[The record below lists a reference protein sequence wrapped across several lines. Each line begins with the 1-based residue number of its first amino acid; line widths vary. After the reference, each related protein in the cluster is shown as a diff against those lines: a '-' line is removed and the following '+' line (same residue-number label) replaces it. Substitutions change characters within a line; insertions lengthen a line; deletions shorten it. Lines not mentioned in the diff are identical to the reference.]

1 MSDDV
6 LEDHWDACG
15 STAAHTHP
23 PLILSPSTLGPS
35 SEHNT
40 SRPESL
46 PTNKIISNI
55 LLMSQNYIKS
65 LKVDEYDWQ
74 TIYFRGSIGREP
86 KHLAPVWHKPR
97 EDNARSYKMSFKRTS
112 IGLKPCKHATT
123 SYAWYT
129 ASRLACILFIIFFQ
143 MSDPWLR
150 KIIYGLYAATIIGTI
165 VHQCPSEHKEQNCTN
180 AAEGEIMWDL
190 RTIRNMLNIMLWSR
204 A

>member
-6 LEDHWDACG
+6 LEDHWDASG

-65 LKVDEYDWQ
+65 LKVNEYTWQ
-74 TIYFRGSIGREP
+74 MIYFRGSIGREP
-86 KHLAPVWHKPR
+86 RYLAPVWHTPR
-97 EDNARSYKMSFKRTS
+97 QENAPRHKMIFQGNQWAKAVQR
-112 IGLKPCKHATT
+112 GNG
-123 SYAWYT
+123 SYARYRSPHRPMHVFCSLNFFNWMICHLE
-129 ASRLACILFIIFFQ
+129 ASFTVCALQ
-143 MSDPWLR
+143 
-150 KIIYGLYAATIIGTI
+150 
-165 VHQCPSEHKEQNCTN
+165 Q
-180 AAEGEIMWDL
+180 
-190 RTIRNMLNIMLWSR
+190 
-204 A
+204 